1 MYRPSKYTQHNDT
14 LEIFSNI
21 FNNCKKHRE
30 LQIIDFLKENFSDDG
45 KIVNLKSN
53 KEIIFDWEVRYKYF
67 SNGDFAFETLGQ
79 FERKFNKTPP
89 VDLSIQSDK
98 QNKHFLVAWHK
109 DFSISSKQKVSRT
122 TDSSREIGDMRTT
135 KYFRIYSF
143 GEMENF
149 KNAISKCLENNSF
162 SFKQDYP

>member
-98 QNKHFLVAWHK
+98 QKSEETIYTRPQSIKQNPAK
-109 DFSISSKQKVSRT
+109 FSA
-122 TDSSREIGDMRTT
+122 EL
-135 KYFRIYSF
+135 
-143 GEMENF
+143 
-149 KNAISKCLENNSF
+149 NATPCNGSW
-162 SFKQDYP
+162 